1 MFNRIIGFL
10 AAVGMMGLFAL
21 LIADGRAE
29 NAPLSSRTSHP
40 PAAVILT
47 YFSVSD
53 DFGGF
58 AGIDPQSFAA
68 HMDFLKRENI
78 SVIPLS
84 QALKAIDQGT
94 MLPDASVVITFED
107 ADRSVLLNALPVLK
121 EHGFPFTVFLSLT
134 TEGQQRSGALSHKDI
149 KTIKDTGLAEF
160 GLHGTAYRALTGLSD
175 EDIRRDVNAARADLR
190 DLTGQDPVAFAY
202 PYGAY
207 DDRIKALIESLGFP
221 FALAQQS
228 GVAFGGS
235 DRAALPRFTLT
246 ERYGD
251 LDRLEMLVH
260 TLPLEAK
267 DITPKTST
275 GLSANPAIGFT
286 LPDDLVKDSKS
297 LDCFI
302 SSNEKPKL
310 EILNK
315 SRVEL
320 RLPENLLSSR
330 VRINCTM
337 PGVKDT
343 DGTVL
348 RWRWLGF
355 MLILDRGEETDPKE
369 DAADTS
375 GFSSAE

>member
-1 MFNRIIGFL
+1 MFNRLFGGL
-10 AAVGMMGLFAL
+10 AVLILLGLFAL
-21 LIADGRAE
+21 LITDGRAE
-29 NAPLSSRTSHP
+29 NASTPAPSSHP
-40 PAAVILT
+40 SAAVILT

-53 DFGGF
+53 DVGGF
-58 AGIDPQSFAA
+58 ASIDPQNFAA
-68 HMDFLKRENI
+68 HMNYLKREKI
-78 SVIPLS
+78 TVIPLS
-84 QALKAIDQGT
+84 KALAAIQSGT
-94 MLPDASVVITFED
+94 PLPDPSVVITFED
-107 ADRSVLLNALPVLK
+107 ADRSVLLNALPIL
-121 EHGFPFTVFLSLT
+121 ETHGFPFTVFVSLPPD
-134 TEGQQRSGALSHKDI
+134 GQQQPGALSHQDLN
-149 KTIKDTGLAEF
+149 TIQETGLAEF
-160 GLHGTAYRALTGLSD
+160 GLHGTAYRDLTLLSD
-175 EDIRRDVNAARADLR
+175 AEIKRDVNTARAALR
-190 DLTGQDPVAFAY
+190 DLTGHPPVAFAY

-207 DDRIKALIESLGFP
+207 DERLKTLIESLGFS

-228 GVAFGGS
+228 GGIFQGS
-235 DRAALPRFTLT
+235 DPHALARFTLT

-267 DITPKTST
+267 DITPKTSS

-286 LPDDLVKDSKS
+286 LPDDLVKEAKN
-297 LDCFI
+297 LACFI
-302 SSNEKPKL
+302 SAQEKPKL

-320 RLPENLLSSR
+320 RLPDNLLSNR

-343 DGTVL
+343 DGSVL

-355 MLILDRGEETDPKE
+355 MINLEKAQPSQDSE
-369 DAADTS
+369 S